1 MKKILLVGMAVLA
14 LASCNQ
20 EKGGGIQYMPFQESE
35 KSNWGLI
42 DASGQVLLTDEY
54 EQMPTVVMHD
64 RFFVKNKKGL
74 WELYTAEAKPKQIG
88 DEYSQ
93 AGVFVENVAPVV
105 QKDKQI
111 EFIDVDGN
119 VKFTLDKVD
128 GKVVSSCTNFKDG
141 VAIFQVDQYYGCINP
156 NGDVVVEPDYL
167 KIYPASEGKMLAVHK
182 KQEKYLQ
189 SGDLDQ
195 VTYTILSTKGEEL
208 GTMKS
213 SKFKLTDGIFQSG
226 VMVVTDDAGDG
237 SRRVGL
243 VDQNGDWVLK
253 PSDKVKGIKA
263 IQGKQFIFTD
273 GEQQGVMDFEGNV
286 LIRPRY
292 ADIVFANSTLFF
304 AKADKSEAGYELMD
318 INEKQIGKD
327 EYMNVLPFMGANAI
341 VQESQD
347 NWIFINTQ
355 GEDLKVKQDVYSISN
370 KAMGDAVVQ
379 NEYFDFDNI
388 ISSLKLTQN
397 GFLDL
402 NLNMGAEAM
411 TAALAG
417 LAADEESDATG
428 IQTDA
433 EDYAQQMVVSAGL
446 ARENIAMTVSS
457 TFDEVLAEGS
467 DSAYHFKSIKPNQ
480 IGLDIPTTMALMGK
494 SGQLA
499 RAIINKVKTLGQV
512 VKENPN
518 AAIVNV
524 GDASY
529 FVANTGTHVFVV
541 YGYLDVSQIDINQ
554 YQNVKEGLGERIKMA
569 TDQLQDDYYKEF
581 ADTLQAAFKAIGEAF
596 EEGLGD
602 VTDIVDEGPEVVE

>member
-1 MKKILLVGMAVLA
+1 MRKLFLAAVAVLA

-42 DASGQVLLTDEY
+42 DASGQALLTDEY
-54 EQMPTVVMHD
+54 KQMPTVVMHD
-64 RFFVKNKKGL
+64 RFFVKNNKGL

-119 VKFTLDKVD
+119 VKFTLDKVN

-167 KIYPASEGKMLAVHK
+167 KIYPANEGKMLAVHK

-189 SGDLDQ
+189 DGDLDQ

-226 VMVVTDDAGDG
+226 VMVVTDEAGDG

-263 IQGKQFIFTD
+263 IQGKQFIYTD

-304 AKADKSEAGYELMD
+304 AKADKDKAGYQLMD

-341 VQESQD
+341 VQESAN

-355 GEDLKVKQDVYSISN
+355 GEDLKVKQDVYAVSN
-370 KAMGDAVVQ
+370 RAMGDTTVQ

-388 ISSLKLTQN
+388 ISSLKLTKD

-402 NLNMGAEAM
+402 NLNMTADAM
-411 TAALAG
+411 TSALSNMAENEEIDAA
-417 LAADEESDATG
+417 TV
-428 IQTDA
+428 QKDA
-433 EDYAQQMVVSAGL
+433 EDYALQSVVSAGL

-457 TFDEVLAEGS
+457 TFDENLAEGD
-467 DSAYHFKSIKPNQ
+467 DSGYHFKSIKPNQ
-480 IGLDIPTTMALMGK
+480 IGLDIPTSVALMGK
-494 SGQLA
+494 SGQLT

-541 YGYLDVSQIDINQ
+541 YGYLDVNQIDIEQ
-554 YQNVKEGLGERIKMA
+554 YRNVKEGIGEPIKKV
-569 TDQLQDDYYKEF
+569 TDQLQDMDYSEF
-581 ADTLQAAFKAIGEAF
+581 ADTLAAAIDAIGEAF
-596 EEGLGD
+596 EQAANEL
-602 VTDIVDEGPEVVE
+602 EY

>member
-1 MKKILLVGMAVLA
+1 MRKLFLAAVAVLA

-42 DASGQVLLTDEY
+42 DASGQALLTDEY
-54 EQMPTVVMHD
+54 KQMPTVVMHD
-64 RFFVKNKKGL
+64 RFFVKNNKGL

-119 VKFTLDKVD
+119 VKFTLDKVN

-167 KIYPASEGKMLAVHK
+167 KIYPANEGKMLAVHK

-189 SGDLDQ
+189 DGDLDQ

-226 VMVVTDDAGDG
+226 VMVVTDEAGDG

-263 IQGKQFIFTD
+263 IQGKQFIYTD

-304 AKADKSEAGYELMD
+304 AKADKDKAGYQLMD

-341 VQESQD
+341 VQESAN

-355 GEDLKVKQDVYSISN
+355 GEDLKVKQDVYAVSN
-370 KAMGDAVVQ
+370 RAMGDTTVQ

-388 ISSLKLTQN
+388 ISSLKLTKD

-402 NLNMGAEAM
+402 NLNMTADAM
-411 TAALAG
+411 TSALSNMAENEEMDAA
-417 LAADEESDATG
+417 TV
-428 IQTDA
+428 QKDA
-433 EDYAQQMVVSAGL
+433 EDYALQSVVSAGL

-457 TFDEVLAEGS
+457 TFDENLAEGD
-467 DSAYHFKSIKPNQ
+467 DSGYHFKSIKPNQ
-480 IGLDIPTTMALMGK
+480 IGLDIPTSVALMGK
-494 SGQLA
+494 SGQLT

-541 YGYLDVSQIDINQ
+541 YGYLDVNQIDIEQ
-554 YQNVKEGLGERIKMA
+554 YRNVKEGIGEPIKKV
-569 TDQLQDDYYKEF
+569 TDQLQDMDYSEF
-581 ADTLQAAFKAIGEAF
+581 ADTLAAAIDAIGEAF
-596 EEGLGD
+596 EQAANEL
-602 VTDIVDEGPEVVE
+602 EY

>member
-1 MKKILLVGMAVLA
+1 M
-14 LASCNQ
+14 
-20 EKGGGIQYMPFQESE
+20 
-35 KSNWGLI
+35 
-42 DASGQVLLTDEY
+42 
-54 EQMPTVVMHD
+54 
-64 RFFVKNKKGL
+64 
-74 WELYTAEAKPKQIG
+74 
-88 DEYSQ
+88 
-93 AGVFVENVAPVV
+93 
-105 QKDKQI
+105 
-111 EFIDVDGN
+111 
-119 VKFTLDKVD
+119 
-128 GKVVSSCTNFKDG
+128 
-141 VAIFQVDQYYGCINP
+141 
-156 NGDVVVEPDYL
+156 
-167 KIYPASEGKMLAVHK
+167 
-182 KQEKYLQ
+182 
-189 SGDLDQ
+189 
-195 VTYTILSTKGEEL
+195 
-208 GTMKS
+208 
-213 SKFKLTDGIFQSG
+213 
-226 VMVVTDDAGDG
+226 
-237 SRRVGL
+237 
-243 VDQNGDWVLK
+243 
-253 PSDKVKGIKA
+253 KGIKA

-273 GEQQGVMDFEGNV
+273 GDQQGVMDFEGNV

-292 ADIVFANSTLFF
+292 ADIVFANASLFF
-304 AKADKSEAGYELMD
+304 AKADKDKAGYQLMD
-318 INEKQIGKD
+318 INEKQMGKD

-347 NWIFINTQ
+347 NWIFINSQ

-370 KAMGDAVVQ
+370 RAMGDAVVQ

-417 LAADEESDATG
+417 LAADEESDAAG

-524 GDASY
+524 GNASY

-569 TDQLQDDYYKEF
+569 TDQLQDNYYKEF
-581 ADTLQAAFKAIGEAF
+581 ADTLQAAFKAIGEAI
-596 EEGLGD
+596 EEGIGD
-602 VTDIVDEGPEVVE
+602 VTDIVDEGPEGDE

>member
-1 MKKILLVGMAVLA
+1 MKKLFLAAVAVLA

-42 DASGQVLLTDEY
+42 DASGQALLTDEY
-54 EQMPTVVMHD
+54 KQMPTVVMHD
-64 RFFVKNKKGL
+64 RFFVKNNKGL

-119 VKFTLDKVD
+119 VKFTLDKVN

-156 NGDVVVEPDYL
+156 NGDVVVEPEYL
-167 KIYPASEGKMLAVHK
+167 KIYPANEGKMLAVDK

-226 VMVVTDDAGDG
+226 VMVVTDEAGDG

-263 IQGKQFIFTD
+263 IQGKQFIYTD
-273 GEQQGVMDFEGNV
+273 GDQQGVMDFEGNV

-292 ADIVFANSTLFF
+292 ADIVFANSTLYF
-304 AKADKSEAGYELMD
+304 AKADKDKAGYQLMD
-318 INEKQIGKD
+318 ANEKQIGKD
-327 EYMNVLPFMGANAI
+327 EYMNVLPFMGNNAI
-341 VQESQD
+341 VQESQT
-347 NWIFINTQ
+347 NWIFINSQ
-355 GEDLKVKQDVYSISN
+355 GEDLKVKQDVYAISN
-370 KAMGDAVVQ
+370 RAMGDAVVQ

-388 ISSLKLTQN
+388 ISALKLTKD
-397 GFLDL
+397 GFFDL
-402 NLNMGAEAM
+402 NLNIGAEAM
-411 TAALAG
+411 TSALAG
-417 LAADEESDATG
+417 LAADGEMDAAT

-433 EDYAQQMVVSAGL
+433 QDYALQSVISAGL
-446 ARENIAMTVSS
+446 VRENIAMTVSS
-457 TFDEVLAEGS
+457 TFDENLAEGD
-467 DSAYHFKSIKPNQ
+467 DSGYHFKSIKPNQ
-480 IGLDIPTTMALMGK
+480 IGLDIPTSVALMGK
-494 SGQLA
+494 SGQLT

-554 YQNVKEGLGERIKMA
+554 YLNVKESVAEPVKMV
-569 TDQLQDDYYKEF
+569 TDQLQDMDYSEF
-581 ADTLQAAFKAIGEAF
+581 ADTLASALKALGEAL
-596 EEGLGD
+596 ESVED
-602 VTDIVDEGPEVVE
+602 VETEIDE

>member
-1 MKKILLVGMAVLA
+1 MKKLFLAVVAVLA

-42 DASGQVLLTDEY
+42 DASGQALLTDEFK
-54 EQMPTVVMHD
+54 QMPTVVMHD
-64 RFFVKNKKGL
+64 RFFVKNNKGL

-119 VKFTLDKVD
+119 VKFTLDKVN

-156 NGDVVVEPDYL
+156 NGDVVVEPEYL
-167 KIYPASEGKMLAVHK
+167 KIYPANEGKMLAVDK

-189 SGDLDQ
+189 SGYLDQ

-213 SKFKLTDGIFQSG
+213 SKYKLTDGIFQSG
-226 VMVVTDDAGDG
+226 VMVVTDEAGDG

-263 IQGKQFIFTD
+263 IQGKQFIYTD
-273 GEQQGVMDFEGNV
+273 GDQQGVMDFEGNV

-292 ADIVFANSTLFF
+292 ADIVFANSTLYF
-304 AKADKSEAGYELMD
+304 AKADKDKAGYQLMD
-318 INEKQIGKD
+318 ANEKQIGKD
-327 EYMNVLPFMGANAI
+327 EYMNVLPFMGNNAI
-341 VQESQD
+341 VQESQT
-347 NWIFINTQ
+347 NWIFINSQ
-355 GEDLKVKQDVYSISN
+355 GEDLKVKQDVYAISN
-370 KAMGDAVVQ
+370 RAMGDAVVQ

-388 ISSLKLTQN
+388 ISALKLTKD
-397 GFLDL
+397 GFFDL
-402 NLNMGAEAM
+402 NLNIGAEAM

-417 LAADEESDATG
+417 LAADGEMDAAT

-433 EDYAQQMVVSAGL
+433 QDYALQSVISAGL
-446 ARENIAMTVSS
+446 VRENIAMTVSS
-457 TFDEVLAEGS
+457 TFDEPLAEGS
-467 DSAYHFKSIKPNQ
+467 DGAYQFKSIKPNQ
-480 IGLDIPTTMALMGK
+480 IGLDIPTSVALMGK
-494 SGQLA
+494 SGQLT

-554 YQNVKEGLGERIKMA
+554 YLNVKESVAEPVKMV
-569 TDQLQDDYYKEF
+569 TDQLQDMDYSEF
-581 ADTLQAAFKAIGEAF
+581 ADTLASALKALGEAL
-596 EEGLGD
+596 ESVED
-602 VTDIVDEGPEVVE
+602 VETEIDE

>member
-1 MKKILLVGMAVLA
+1 MKKLILAAVAVLA

-42 DASGQVLLTDEY
+42 DASGQALLTDEY
-54 EQMPTVVMHD
+54 KQMPTVVMHD

-167 KIYPASEGKMLAVHK
+167 KIYPANEGKMLAVHK

-253 PSDKVKGIKA
+253 PSDKLKGIKA

-304 AKADKSEAGYELMD
+304 AKADKDKAGYQLMD

-341 VQESQD
+341 VQESAN

-355 GEDLKVKQDVYSISN
+355 GEDLKVKQDVYAVSN
-370 KAMGDAVVQ
+370 RAMGDATVQ

-388 ISSLKLTQN
+388 ISSLKLTKD

-402 NLNMGAEAM
+402 NLNMTADAM
-411 TAALAG
+411 TSALANM
-417 LAADEESDATG
+417 AEDEEMDAATV
-428 IQTDA
+428 QKDA
-433 EDYAQQMVVSAGL
+433 EDYALQSVISAGL

-457 TFDEVLAEGS
+457 TFDENLAEGD
-467 DSAYHFKSIKPNQ
+467 DSGYHFKSIKPNQ
-480 IGLDIPTTMALMGK
+480 IGLDIPTSVALMGK
-494 SGQLA
+494 SGQLT
-499 RAIINKVKTLGQV
+499 RAIINKVRTLGQV

-541 YGYLDVSQIDINQ
+541 YGYLDVNQIDIEQ
-554 YQNVKEGLGERIKMA
+554 YRNVKEGIGEPIKKV
-569 TDQLQDDYYKEF
+569 TDQLQDMDYSEF
-581 ADTLQAAFKAIGEAF
+581 ADTLASTLKALGEAF
-596 EEGLGD
+596 EE
-602 VTDIVDEGPEVVE
+602 VVEEIPDVEE

>member
-1 MKKILLVGMAVLA
+1 MKKLFLAAVAVLA

-42 DASGQVLLTDEY
+42 DASGQALLTDEY
-54 EQMPTVVMHD
+54 KQMPTVVMHD
-64 RFFVKNKKGL
+64 RFFVKNNKGL

-93 AGVFVENVAPVV
+93 AGVFVESVAPVV

-119 VKFTLDKVD
+119 VKFTLDKVN

-167 KIYPASEGKMLAVHK
+167 KIYPANEGKMLAVHK

-189 SGDLDQ
+189 DGDLDQ

-226 VMVVTDDAGDG
+226 VMVVTDEAGDG

-263 IQGKQFIFTD
+263 IQGKQFIYTD
-273 GEQQGVMDFEGNV
+273 GDQQGVMDFEGNV

-304 AKADKSEAGYELMD
+304 AKADKDKAGYQLMD

-341 VQESQD
+341 VQESAN

-355 GEDLKVKQDVYSISN
+355 GEDLKVKQDVYAVSN
-370 KAMGDAVVQ
+370 RAMGDATVQ

-388 ISSLKLTQN
+388 ISSLKLTKD

-402 NLNMGAEAM
+402 NLNMTADAM
-411 TAALAG
+411 TSALANM
-417 LAADEESDATG
+417 AEDEEMDAATV
-428 IQTDA
+428 QKDA
-433 EDYAQQMVVSAGL
+433 EDYALQSVISAGL

-457 TFDEVLAEGS
+457 TFDENLAEGD
-467 DSAYHFKSIKPNQ
+467 DSGYHFKSIKPNQ
-480 IGLDIPTTMALMGK
+480 IGLDIPTSVALMGK
-494 SGQLA
+494 SGQLT

-554 YQNVKEGLGERIKMA
+554 YLNVKESVAEPVKMV
-569 TDQLQDDYYKEF
+569 TDQLQDMDYSEF
-581 ADTLQAAFKAIGEAF
+581 ADTLASALKALGEAL
-596 EEGLGD
+596 ESVED
-602 VTDIVDEGPEVVE
+602 VETEIDE

>member
-1 MKKILLVGMAVLA
+1 M
-14 LASCNQ
+14 
-20 EKGGGIQYMPFQESE
+20 
-35 KSNWGLI
+35 
-42 DASGQVLLTDEY
+42 
-54 EQMPTVVMHD
+54 
-64 RFFVKNKKGL
+64 
-74 WELYTAEAKPKQIG
+74 
-88 DEYSQ
+88 
-93 AGVFVENVAPVV
+93 
-105 QKDKQI
+105 
-111 EFIDVDGN
+111 
-119 VKFTLDKVD
+119 
-128 GKVVSSCTNFKDG
+128 
-141 VAIFQVDQYYGCINP
+141 
-156 NGDVVVEPDYL
+156 VVEPDYL
-167 KIYPASEGKMLAVHK
+167 KIYPANEGKMLAVHK

-273 GEQQGVMDFEGNV
+273 GDQQGVMDFEGNV

-292 ADIVFANSTLFF
+292 ADIVFANASLFF
-304 AKADKSEAGYELMD
+304 AKADKDKAGYQLMD
-318 INEKQIGKD
+318 INEKQMGKD

-347 NWIFINTQ
+347 NWIFINSQ

-370 KAMGDAVVQ
+370 RAMGDAVVQ

-417 LAADEESDATG
+417 LAADEESDAAG

-524 GDASY
+524 GNASY

-569 TDQLQDDYYKEF
+569 TDQLQDNYYKEF
-581 ADTLQAAFKAIGEAF
+581 ADTLQAAFKAIGEAI
-596 EEGLGD
+596 EEGIGD
-602 VTDIVDEGPEVVE
+602 VTDIVDEGPEGDE

>member
-1 MKKILLVGMAVLA
+1 MKKLFLAAVAVLA

-42 DASGQVLLTDEY
+42 DASGQALLTDEY
-54 EQMPTVVMHD
+54 KQMPTVVMHD
-64 RFFVKNKKGL
+64 RFFVKNNKGL

-119 VKFTLDKVD
+119 VKFTLDKVN

-156 NGDVVVEPDYL
+156 NGDVVVEPEYL
-167 KIYPASEGKMLAVHK
+167 KIYPANEGKMLAVDK

-213 SKFKLTDGIFQSG
+213 SKYKLTDGIFQSG
-226 VMVVTDDAGDG
+226 VMVVTDEAGDG

-263 IQGKQFIFTD
+263 IQGKQFIYTD
-273 GEQQGVMDFEGNV
+273 GDQQGVMDFEGNV

-292 ADIVFANSTLFF
+292 ADIVFANSTLYF
-304 AKADKSEAGYELMD
+304 AKADKDKAGYQLMD
-318 INEKQIGKD
+318 ANEKQIGKD
-327 EYMNVLPFMGANAI
+327 EYMNVLPFMGNNAI
-341 VQESQD
+341 VQESQT
-347 NWIFINTQ
+347 NWIFINSQ
-355 GEDLKVKQDVYSISN
+355 GEDLKVKQDVYAISN
-370 KAMGDAVVQ
+370 RAMGDAVVQ

-388 ISSLKLTQN
+388 ISALKLTKD
-397 GFLDL
+397 GFFDL
-402 NLNMGAEAM
+402 NLNIGAEAM

-417 LAADEESDATG
+417 LAADGEMDAAT

-433 EDYAQQMVVSAGL
+433 QDYALQSVISAGL
-446 ARENIAMTVSS
+446 VRENIAMTVSS
-457 TFDEVLAEGS
+457 TFDENLAEGD
-467 DSAYHFKSIKPNQ
+467 DSGYHFKSIKPNQ
-480 IGLDIPTTMALMGK
+480 IGLDIPTSVALMGK
-494 SGQLA
+494 SGQLT

-554 YQNVKEGLGERIKMA
+554 YLNVKESVAEPVKMV
-569 TDQLQDDYYKEF
+569 TDQLQDMDYSEF
-581 ADTLQAAFKAIGEAF
+581 ADTLASALKALGEAL
-596 EEGLGD
+596 ESVED
-602 VTDIVDEGPEVVE
+602 VETEIDE

>member
-1 MKKILLVGMAVLA
+1 MKKLILAAVAVLA

-42 DASGQVLLTDEY
+42 DASGQALLTDEY
-54 EQMPTVVMHD
+54 KQMPTVVMHD

-156 NGDVVVEPDYL
+156 NGEVVVEPDYL
-167 KIYPASEGKMLAVHK
+167 KIYPANEGKMLAVHK

-253 PSDKVKGIKA
+253 PSDKLKGIKA

-304 AKADKSEAGYELMD
+304 AKADKDKAGYQLMD

-341 VQESQD
+341 VQESAN

-355 GEDLKVKQDVYSISN
+355 GEDLKVKQDVYAVSN
-370 KAMGDAVVQ
+370 RAMGDATVQ

-388 ISSLKLTQN
+388 ISSLKLTKD

-402 NLNMGAEAM
+402 NLNMTADAM
-411 TAALAG
+411 TSALANM
-417 LAADEESDATG
+417 AEDEEMDAATV
-428 IQTDA
+428 QKDA
-433 EDYAQQMVVSAGL
+433 EDYALQSVISAGL

-457 TFDEVLAEGS
+457 TFDENLAEGD
-467 DSAYHFKSIKPNQ
+467 DSGYHFKSIKPNQ
-480 IGLDIPTTMALMGK
+480 IGLDIPTSVALMGK
-494 SGQLA
+494 SGQLT
-499 RAIINKVKTLGQV
+499 RAIINKVRTLGQV

-541 YGYLDVSQIDINQ
+541 YGYLDVNQIDIEQ
-554 YQNVKEGLGERIKMA
+554 YRNVKEGIGEPIKKV
-569 TDQLQDDYYKEF
+569 TDQLQDMDYSEF
-581 ADTLQAAFKAIGEAF
+581 ADTLASTLKALGEAF
-596 EEGLGD
+596 EE
-602 VTDIVDEGPEVVE
+602 VVEEIPDVEE

>member
-1 MKKILLVGMAVLA
+1 MKKLFLAAVAVLA

-42 DASGQVLLTDEY
+42 DASGQALLTDEY
-54 EQMPTVVMHD
+54 KQMPTVVMHD

-119 VKFTLDKVD
+119 VKFTLDKVN

-141 VAIFQVDQYYGCINP
+141 VAVFQVDQYYGCINP
-156 NGDVVVEPDYL
+156 NGDVVVEPEYL
-167 KIYPASEGKMLAVHK
+167 KIYPANEGKMLAVDK

-213 SKFKLTDGIFQSG
+213 SKYKLTDGIFQSG
-226 VMVVTDDAGDG
+226 VMVVTDEAGDG

-243 VDQNGDWVLK
+243 VDQNGDWVMK
-253 PSDKVKGIKA
+253 PSDKVRGIKA
-263 IQGKQFIFTD
+263 IQGKQFIYTD
-273 GEQQGVMDFEGNV
+273 GDQQGVMDFEGNV

-304 AKADKSEAGYELMD
+304 AKADKDKAGYQLMD
-318 INEKQIGKD
+318 INEKQISKD
-327 EYMNVLPFMGANAI
+327 EYMNVLPFMGNNAI
-341 VQESQD
+341 VQESQT

-355 GEDLKVKQDVYSISN
+355 GEDLKVKQDVYAISN
-370 KAMGDAVVQ
+370 RAMGDAVVQ

-388 ISSLKLTQN
+388 ISALKLTKD
-397 GFLDL
+397 GFFDL
-402 NLNMGAEAM
+402 NLNIGAEAM
-411 TAALAG
+411 TSALAG
-417 LAADEESDATG
+417 LAADGEMDAAT

-433 EDYAQQMVVSAGL
+433 QDYALQSVISAGL
-446 ARENIAMTVSS
+446 VRENIAMTVSS
-457 TFDEVLAEGS
+457 TFDEPLAEGS
-467 DSAYHFKSIKPNQ
+467 DGAYQFKSIKPNQ
-480 IGLDIPTTMALMGK
+480 IGLDIPTSVALMGK
-494 SGQLA
+494 SGQLT

-554 YQNVKEGLGERIKMA
+554 YLNVKESVAEPVKMV
-569 TDQLQDDYYKEF
+569 TDQLQDMDYSEF
-581 ADTLQAAFKAIGEAF
+581 ADTLASALKALGEAL
-596 EEGLGD
+596 ESVED
-602 VTDIVDEGPEVVE
+602 VETEIDE

>member
-1 MKKILLVGMAVLA
+1 MKKLFLAVVAMMA

-42 DASGQVLLTDEY
+42 DASGQALLTDEFK
-54 EQMPTVVMHD
+54 QMPTVVMHD
-64 RFFVKNKKGL
+64 RFFVKNNKGL

-119 VKFTLDKVD
+119 VKFTLDKVN

-156 NGDVVVEPDYL
+156 NGDVVVEPEYL
-167 KIYPASEGKMLAVHK
+167 KIYPANEGKMLAVDK

-213 SKFKLTDGIFQSG
+213 SKYKLTDGIFQSG
-226 VMVVTDDAGDG
+226 VMVVTDEAGDG

-243 VDQNGDWVLK
+243 VDQNGDWVMK

-263 IQGKQFIFTD
+263 FRNKTFIYTD

-292 ADIVFANSTLFF
+292 ADIVFANSTLYF
-304 AKADKSEAGYELMD
+304 AKADKDKAGYQLMD
-318 INEKQIGKD
+318 ADEKQIGKD
-327 EYMNVLPFMGANAI
+327 EYMNVLPFMGNNAI
-341 VQESQD
+341 VQESQT

-355 GEDLKVKQDVYSISN
+355 GEDLKVKQDVYAISN
-370 KAMGDAVVQ
+370 RAMGDAVVQ

-388 ISSLKLTQN
+388 ISALKLTKD
-397 GFLDL
+397 GFFDL
-402 NLNMGAEAM
+402 NLNIGAEAM
-411 TAALAG
+411 TSALAG
-417 LAADEESDATG
+417 LAADGEMDAAT
-428 IQTDA
+428 IQADA
-433 EDYAQQMVVSAGL
+433 QDYALQSVISAGL
-446 ARENIAMTVSS
+446 VRENIAMTVSS
-457 TFDEVLAEGS
+457 TFDEPLAEGS
-467 DSAYHFKSIKPNQ
+467 DGAYQFKSIKPNQ

-554 YQNVKEGLGERIKMA
+554 YLNVKESVAEPVKMV
-569 TDQLQDDYYKEF
+569 TDQLQDMDYSEF
-581 ADTLQAAFKAIGEAF
+581 ADTLASALKALGEAL
-596 EEGLGD
+596 ESVED
-602 VTDIVDEGPEVVE
+602 VETEIDE

>member
-1 MKKILLVGMAVLA
+1 
-14 LASCNQ
+14 
-20 EKGGGIQYMPFQESE
+20 MPFQESE

-42 DASGQVLLTDEY
+42 DASGQALLTDEY

-128 GKVVSSCTNFKDG
+128 GKVVSSSTNFKDG

-167 KIYPASEGKMLAVHK
+167 KIYPANEGKMLAVHK

-417 LAADEESDATG
+417 LAADEESDAAG

>member
-1 MKKILLVGMAVLA
+1 MKKLFLAAVAVLA

-20 EKGGGIQYMPFQESE
+20 EKGGGIQYVPFQESE

-42 DASGQVLLTDEY
+42 DASGQALLTDEY
-54 EQMPTVVMHD
+54 KQMPTVVMHD
-64 RFFVKNKKGL
+64 RFFVKNNKGL

-119 VKFTLDKVD
+119 VKFTLDKVN

-167 KIYPASEGKMLAVHK
+167 KIYPANEGKMLAVHK

-189 SGDLDQ
+189 DGDLDQ

-226 VMVVTDDAGDG
+226 VMVVTDEAGDG

-263 IQGKQFIFTD
+263 IQGKQFIYTD
-273 GEQQGVMDFEGNV
+273 GDQQGVMDFEGNV

-304 AKADKSEAGYELMD
+304 AKADKDKAGYQLMD

-341 VQESQD
+341 VQESAN

-355 GEDLKVKQDVYSISN
+355 GEDLKVKQDVYAVSN
-370 KAMGDAVVQ
+370 RAMGDATVQ

-388 ISSLKLTQN
+388 ISALKLTKD

-402 NLNMGAEAM
+402 NLNMTADAM
-411 TAALAG
+411 TSALSNMAE
-417 LAADEESDATG
+417 DEEMDAASV
-428 IQTDA
+428 QKDA
-433 EDYAQQMVVSAGL
+433 EDYALQSVVSAGL

-457 TFDEVLAEGS
+457 TFDENLAEGD
-467 DSAYHFKSIKPNQ
+467 DSGYHFKSIKPNQ
-480 IGLDIPTTMALMGK
+480 IGLDIPTSVALMGK
-494 SGQLA
+494 SGQLT

-541 YGYLDVSQIDINQ
+541 YGYLDVNQIDIEQ
-554 YQNVKEGLGERIKMA
+554 YRNVKEGIGEPIKKV
-569 TDQLQDDYYKEF
+569 TDQLQDMDYSEF
-581 ADTLQAAFKAIGEAF
+581 ADTLAAAIDAIGEAF
-596 EEGLGD
+596 EQAANEL
-602 VTDIVDEGPEVVE
+602 EY

>member
-1 MKKILLVGMAVLA
+1 MKKLFLAAVAVLA

-42 DASGQVLLTDEY
+42 DASGQALLTDEY
-54 EQMPTVVMHD
+54 KQMPTVVMHD

-119 VKFTLDKVD
+119 VKFTLDKVN

-141 VAIFQVDQYYGCINP
+141 VAVFQVDQYYGCINP
-156 NGDVVVEPDYL
+156 NGDVVVEPEYL
-167 KIYPASEGKMLAVHK
+167 KIYPANEGKMLAVDK

-213 SKFKLTDGIFQSG
+213 SKYKLTDGIFQSG
-226 VMVVTDDAGDG
+226 VMVVTDEAGDG

-263 IQGKQFIFTD
+263 IQGKQFIYTD
-273 GEQQGVMDFEGNV
+273 GDQQGVMDFEGNV

-292 ADIVFANSTLFF
+292 ADIVFANSTLYF
-304 AKADKSEAGYELMD
+304 AKADKDKAGYQLMD
-318 INEKQIGKD
+318 ADEKQISKD
-327 EYMNVLPFMGANAI
+327 EYMNVLPFMGNNAI
-341 VQESQD
+341 VQESQT

-355 GEDLKVKQDVYSISN
+355 GEDLKVKQDVYAISN
-370 KAMGDAVVQ
+370 RAMGDAVVQ

-388 ISSLKLTQN
+388 ISALKLTKD
-397 GFLDL
+397 GFFDL
-402 NLNMGAEAM
+402 NLNIGAEAM

-417 LAADEESDATG
+417 LAADGEMDAAT
-428 IQTDA
+428 IQKDA
-433 EDYAQQMVVSAGL
+433 QDYALQSVISAGL
-446 ARENIAMTVSS
+446 VRENIAMTVSS
-457 TFDEVLAEGS
+457 TFDENLAEGD
-467 DSAYHFKSIKPNQ
+467 DSGYHFKSIKPNQ
-480 IGLDIPTTMALMGK
+480 IGLDIPTSVALMGK
-494 SGQLA
+494 SGQLT

-554 YQNVKEGLGERIKMA
+554 YLNVKESVAEPVKMV
-569 TDQLQDDYYKEF
+569 TDQLQDMDYSEF
-581 ADTLQAAFKAIGEAF
+581 ADTLASALKALGEAL
-596 EEGLGD
+596 ESVED
-602 VTDIVDEGPEVVE
+602 VETEIDE